1 MDSIL
6 PRIISARMSKY
17 RIKKAAVLGAGV
29 MGSQIAAHLANVG
42 VEVLLLDIVPKDAKD
57 EKDRNRFPRMAL
69 QRMLKEKKIPPFYAP
84 EFANRITIGNF
95 EDDMPRVAEADWIV
109 EAVVERLDIKKS
121 LFEKV
126 EKYRRP
132 GTIVSTNTSG
142 LSVNAIAEGRSE
154 DFRKHFLGTHFFNPP
169 RFMKLLEIIPARD
182 TAPEVVDFMRE
193 FAMRRLGKGVVMAKD
208 TPNFIGNR
216 LAVFHIFHTIH
227 TMMEMDLT
235 VEEVDAITG
244 RAMGRPRSATFR
256 TVDMVG
262 LDVLLHV
269 ARNVYENAPNDEM
282 REIFKPPE
290 FLLKMV
296 EKGLLGDKAGAGFYK
311 RINGKKYV
319 IDWKTLEYR
328 EATKP
333 KFSSVETA
341 LMEEDPGKRIKTLIN
356 GRDRAAE
363 FAWRILS
370 AYLIYSAN
378 RIPEI
383 ADDILNVD
391 NAIKWGFNFRLGPFE
406 TYDAIGVRDF
416 VQRIKSE
423 GRDVPGNVQVLL
435 DSGKESFY
443 VQEPTRRLY
452 FDFTKR
458 EHVVED
464 LPRGVIVLKYLK
476 NAGKVVMENN
486 EASLIDLGDG
496 VALLE
501 FHTKA
506 NAIGPGIIQMIHQ
519 SLEKVRTDFDAM
531 VIGNQGRHFSAG
543 ANLALIL
550 QTIAEEEW
558 EELDMMV
565 REFQRTSMALKY
577 FEKPIV
583 AAPFGRTL
591 GGGTEFVMHS
601 HRAQAAAET
610 YMGLVEV
617 AVGLLP
623 AGGGTKEML
632 IRWTRD
638 AMERG
643 EGDPYPYLKEALLTI
658 GMAKVSM
665 SAYEAKKYRYLREGD
680 GVTYNQDLLIHEA
693 KQTALQMARTGFQPP
708 VPKKVKVTGRSG
720 FGYLKMLI
728 YNMLEGRWITEH
740 DAFIAEQVAR
750 VLTGGDVPY
759 GMELDEWDILDLER
773 EAFLRLCGTEK
784 TQQRIIH
791 MLNTG
796 KVLRN

>member
-1 MDSIL
+1 
-6 PRIISARMSKY
+6 
-17 RIKKAAVLGAGV
+17 

-95 EDDMPRVAEADWIV
+95 SDDMPKIAEADWIV
-109 EAVVERLDIKKS
+109 EAVVERLDIKRQ
-121 LFEKV
+121 LFEQV
-126 EKYRRP
+126 DRYRKP
-132 GTIVSTNTSG
+132 GSIVSTNTSG
-142 LSVNAIAEGRSE
+142 LSVNALIEGRSE

-169 RFMKLLEIIPARD
+169 RFMKLLELIPTEETD
-182 TAPEVVDFMRE
+182 PEVLDFMKD
-193 FAMRRLGKGVVMAKD
+193 FAARRLGKGVVLAKD

-216 LAVFHIFHTIH
+216 LAVFHIFHTIY

-244 RAMGRPRSATFR
+244 RAMGRPRTATFR
-256 TVDMVG
+256 TVDLVG

-282 REIFKPPE
+282 REYFKPPE
-290 FLLKMV
+290 FLVKMV
-296 EKGLLGDKAGAGFYK
+296 EMGLLGDKSGGGFYK
-311 RINGKKYV
+311 KENGKRYV

-333 KFSSVETA
+333 KFSSVEAA

-356 GRDRAAE
+356 GKDKAAE
-363 FAWRILS
+363 FAWKILS
-370 AYLIYSAN
+370 AYLAYSAN
-378 RIPEI
+378 RVPEI
-383 ADDILNVD
+383 ADRITDVD

-406 TYDAIGVRDF
+406 TYDAIGVEHF
-416 VQRIKSE
+416 AQRYVA
-423 GRDVPGNVQVLL
+423 DGNTLPKLVEEVLNTE
-435 DSGKESFY
+435 SKSFY
-443 VQEPTRRLY
+443 VQRPTERLY
-452 FDFTKR
+452 YDVYKK
-458 EHVVED
+458 EHVKEV
-464 LPRGVIVLKYLK
+464 LPKEFIYLPYLK

-519 SLEKVRTDFDAM
+519 SLEKVRTDFDAL

-577 FEKPIV
+577 YEKPIV

-591 GGGTEFVMHS
+591 GGGTEFVMHA

-632 IRWTRD
+632 IRWTQD

-680 GVTYNQDLLIHEA
+680 GVTYNQDFLIYEA

-708 VPKKVKVTGRSG
+708 VPKKIKVTGRSG

-728 YNMLEGRWITEH
+728 YNMLEGKWITEH
-740 DAFIAEQVAR
+740 DAFIAEQVAK